1 MVSAYIIAIA
11 RIIEEPRFNIFDDD
25 IYFTT
30 VKVDS
35 EEFDNINLNFWGDL
49 AYSVI
54 ENYQVDDYILVEGYI
69 SSQENEIYLDSSM
82 LKKITITVLEAVL
95 IY

>member
-1 MVSAYIIAIA
+1 MYIIALA
-11 RIIEEPRFNIFDDD
+11 KIIEEPIFEIFDDD

-30 VKVDS
+30 VKVDL
-35 EEFDNINLNFWGDL
+35 EESDNINLNFWGDL
-49 AYSVI
+49 AYCVI
-54 ENYQVDDYILVEGYI
+54 ESYQVDDYILVEGYI